1 MALLWLL
8 LGVSAAIGLLVSY
21 YWIKYGV
28 PILALLTSMVGVSVF
43 LFSVA
48 WVIKSMYNGEPLA
61 ASSGLITFGLLGILL
76 IVIGWS
82 LIKPNIDK
90 QSN

>member
-8 LGVSAAIGLLVSY
+8 LGVSAAIGLFVSY

-61 ASSGLITFGLLGILL
+61 ASSGLITFWITWNPAHRNWLEF
-76 IVIGWS
+76 
-82 LIKPNIDK
+82 DK
-90 QSN
+90 TKYR